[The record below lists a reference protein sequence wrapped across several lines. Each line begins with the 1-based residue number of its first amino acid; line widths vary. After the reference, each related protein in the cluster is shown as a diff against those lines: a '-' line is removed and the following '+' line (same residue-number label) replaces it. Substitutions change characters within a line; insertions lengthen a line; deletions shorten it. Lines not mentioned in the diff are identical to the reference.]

1 LTEQYGRGFS
11 KKSLWHRM
19 RFAEL
24 FPDEEI
30 VSALRRQLRWTHFK
44 ELIYLDDSLK
54 RGLYAALCRVERW
67 STRTLRQKIGH
78 LLYERTAV
86 TKQPEVL
93 IAKDIAALRDEDRLT
108 PDMVFRDLCFL
119 EFQTNHHP
127 VLQPGAP
134 RASAPDAADQD
145 GGSAVLQVGGALGQA
160 DLSNATP
167 SATGTLPPWG

>member
-1 LTEQYGRGFS
+1 
-11 KKSLWHRM
+11 
-19 RFAEL
+19 
-24 FPDEEI
+24 
-30 VSALRRQLRWTHFK
+30 
-44 ELIYLDDSLK
+44 
-54 RGLYAALCRVERW
+54 LYAALCRVERW
-67 STRTLRQKIGH
+67 STRTLRYKIGR
-78 LLYERTAV
+78 LLDERTAV
-86 TKQPEVL
+86 RKQPEVL